1 VDPIDLSK
9 IKTYSLKDRE
19 SKEKLAGAGTV
30 PSSDSVADLIASLPD
45 VLKAKDFRA
54 LVGELVKARDGKKTI
69 IWMMG
74 AHVVKCGL
82 TPIIVDLAENGFVSH
97 VAMNGAG
104 AIHDFELAF
113 HGETSEDVKETIKDG
128 SFGMADET
136 GRFLSETMKIAA
148 GKGSGYGE
156 ILGCRIENEDLPHKT
171 SSLFWNLHRLGIPAT
186 VHVCIGTDIINQ
198 HPDFSGAAAGES
210 SFTDFRILAGSVA
223 TMEGGAI
230 LNVGSTVVLPE
241 VFLKTLSVAR
251 NLGHTVENFT
261 AANFDMIAH
270 YRPVTNVLARPT
282 GGGGYDIR
290 GHHEIMIPLLAA
302 ALRAGG

>member
-1 VDPIDLSK
+1 MDPIDLSK

-19 SKEKLAGAGTV
+19 SKEKLADAVKV
-30 PSSDSVADLIASLPD
+30 PASDSVADLIAGLPN

-54 LVGELVKARDGKKTI
+54 LVKALVKARDAKKTI

-97 VAMNGAG
+97 VATNGAG
-104 AIHDFELAF
+104 AIHDFELAY
-113 HGETSEDVKETIKDG
+113 HGETSEDVTVTIQDG
-128 SFGMADET
+128 SFGLADET
-136 GRFLSETMKIAA
+136 GGFLSETMKIAA
-148 GKGSGYGE
+148 EKGSGYGE
-156 ILGCRIENEDLPHKT
+156 MLGCRMEDEDLPHKAG
-171 SSLFWNLHRLGIPAT
+171 SLFWNLHRLGIPAT

-198 HPDFSGAAAGES
+198 HPEFSGAAAGEAT
-210 SFTDFRILAGSVA
+210 FTDFRILAASVA

-230 LNVGSTVVLPE
+230 LNIGSSVVLPE
-241 VFLKTLSVAR
+241 VFLKTLSIAR
-251 NLGHTVENFT
+251 NLGHTVEDFT
-261 AANFDMIAH
+261 AANFDMIGH
-270 YRPVTNVLARPT
+270 YRAITNVLARPT
-282 GGGGYDIR
+282 GGWGYDIR